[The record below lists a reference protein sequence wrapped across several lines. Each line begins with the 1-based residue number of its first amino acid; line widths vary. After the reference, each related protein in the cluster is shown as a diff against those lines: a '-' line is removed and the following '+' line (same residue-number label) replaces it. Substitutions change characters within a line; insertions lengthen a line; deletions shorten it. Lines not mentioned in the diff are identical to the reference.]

1 MSLLLY
7 GFGIGLVHG
16 LWAVSF
22 SMIYRSVRVFHV
34 LHAAAFTAAAYTCWR
49 LTGVTGSLTA
59 GVLAGVAVA
68 IAVGIGSE
76 ILFYRPLT
84 RWKVRHA
91 LLFVVSLGAYI
102 LIENVIQLL
111 WRADT
116 RTIDLPAWFSGRQQF
131 AGAVFSNLE
140 IAEAMVSLA
149 LWLVTLAFL
158 RFSMLGKAIRAISVA
173 PEMAELAGIRV
184 SRIRL
189 IVFAYGS
196 LLIGIAG
203 ILFLAKSGIEP
214 TSGLPIWIV
223 AVVASLISRSHPF
236 WSYVTGFGIGLCEA
250 IVLIWLPATWQP
262 AIPVVILLAYLS
274 GVAVHRSAVGA
285 IARNRARRALGHA

>member
-7 GFGIGLVHG
+7 GLGIGLVHG

-22 SMIYRSVRVFHV
+22 SIIYRSVRVFHV
-34 LHAAAFTAAAYTCWR
+34 LHAAAFTVAAYACWR
-49 LTGVTGSLTA
+49 LSGLTGSLTV
-59 GVLAGVAVA
+59 GILAGVAL
-68 IAVGIGSE
+68 AVVVGVLSE
-76 ILFYRPLT
+76 VLLYRPLG

-102 LIENVIQLL
+102 LLENIMQLV

-116 RTIDLPAWFSGRQQF
+116 RTIELPAWFDRRQQF
-131 AGAVFSNLE
+131 AGAAFSNLE
-140 IAEAMVSLA
+140 IAESALSLA
-149 LWLVTLAFL
+149 LWLATLAFL

-173 PEMAELAGIRV
+173 PDMAELAGIRV
-184 SRIRL
+184 GRIRL

-196 LLIGIAG
+196 LLVGVAG
-203 ILFLAKSGIEP
+203 IMFLAKSGVEP
-214 TSGLPIWIV
+214 TSGMPVWIV
-223 AVVASLISRSHPF
+223 AVVASLISRSHPV
-236 WSYVTGFGIGLCEA
+236 WSYVTGFGIGLAEA

-274 GVAVHRSAVGA
+274 GVAVHRSALA
-285 IARNRARRALGHA
+285 ALARSRARRALAHA

>member
-7 GFGIGLVHG
+7 GLGIGLVHG

-22 SMIYRSVRVFHV
+22 SLIYRSVRVFHV
-34 LHAAAFTAAAYTCWR
+34 LHAAAFTGAAYTCWR
-49 LTGVTGSLTA
+49 LSNATGSIVVGA
-59 GVLAGVAVA
+59 VAGVAVA
-68 IAVGIGSE
+68 VALGVASE
-76 ILFYRPLT
+76 LLLYRPLE

-91 LLFVVSLGAYI
+91 LLFIVSLGAYI
-102 LIENVIQLL
+102 VVENVLQLV

-116 RTIDLPAWFSGRQQF
+116 RTIDLPKWFSGRQQF
-131 AGAVFSNLE
+131 AGGAFSNLE
-140 IAEAMVSLA
+140 ILESLVSLA
-149 LWLVTLAFL
+149 LWLATLAFL
-158 RFSMLGKAIRAISVA
+158 HFSMLGKAIRAISVA
-173 PEMAELAGIRV
+173 PDMAELAGIRV
-184 SRIRL
+184 GRIRL

-203 ILFLAKSGIEP
+203 LLFLAKSGVEP
-214 TSGLPIWIV
+214 TSGMPVWIV
-223 AVVASLISRSHPF
+223 AVVASLISRSHPV

-250 IVLIWLPATWQP
+250 LVLIWLPATWQP

-274 GVAVHRSAVGA
+274 GVAIHRSMLAS